1 MASQFWAAALLCV
14 CFSFHHA
21 AHCNTLSNLH
31 YGPDKAQVLDVYLP
45 STAQTKRPVVF
56 MVHGG
61 AWRIGD
67 KTNHSVVKT
76 KVRRWV
82 AQGWVFIS
90 VNYRLLPA
98 ADPYTQA
105 GDVAKALEY
114 AQAHSAE
121 WNADASKFILMGH
134 SSGAHLVSLLATDKS
149 LSDKLQ
155 LSPILGSV
163 WLDSAALDVNL
174 IMQQAHP
181 RFYDKAF
188 GTSPDY
194 WQKVS
199 ALGHL
204 NKDVKP
210 IALICSTQRDDSCPQ
225 AQSLAAKAEQLG
237 ISATLIPA
245 DLSHHQINATLGD
258 NNSYTHQVETFMR
271 GLDPALSAFLKP
283 AK

>member
-1 MASQFWAAALLCV
+1 MTSQFWAAALLCLGL
-14 CFSFHHA
+14 FSQA
-21 AHCNTLSNLH
+21 AHSNTLSNLH
-31 YGPDKAQVLDVYLP
+31 YGPDPAQVLDVYLP
-45 STAQTKRPVVF
+45 AAPQTGRPVIF

-76 KVRRWV
+76 KVRRWLK
-82 AQGWVFIS
+82 QGWVFIS
-90 VNYRLLPA
+90 TNYRLLPT

-105 GDVAKALEY
+105 ADVAKALAY
-114 AQAHSAE
+114 AQSHSAE
-121 WNADASKFILMGH
+121 WGADASKFILMGH
-134 SSGAHLVSLLATDKS
+134 SSGAHLVSLLATNS
-149 LSDKLQ
+149 TLSDHLQ

-163 WLDSAALDVNL
+163 WLDSAALDVSL
-174 IMQQAHP
+174 IMQQAHS

-199 ALGHL
+199 ALEHL
-204 NKDVKP
+204 NKDIKP

-225 AQSLAAKAEQLG
+225 AQSLAIKAEQLG
-237 ISATLIPA
+237 VSATLIRA
-245 DLSHHQINATLGD
+245 NLSHHQINATLGD
-258 NNSYTHQVETFMR
+258 NNTYTHQVEACMR
-271 GLDPALSAFLKP
+271 GLNPALGAFLKP